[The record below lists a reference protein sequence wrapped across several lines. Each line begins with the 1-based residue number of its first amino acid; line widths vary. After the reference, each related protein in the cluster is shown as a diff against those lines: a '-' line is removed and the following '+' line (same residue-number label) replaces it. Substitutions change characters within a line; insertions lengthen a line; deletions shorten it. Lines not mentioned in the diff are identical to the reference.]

1 MAEISNI
8 ISILTALLT
17 GGFLMIFIETQKVS
31 VSVTDRFHFIMQ
43 PFFRCFS
50 SYVKFIACFK
60 SCFIF
65 KTTNSD
71 NFNKLKKD
79 IDNIARLGGRSIVIG
94 CEYPADYFTAKD
106 LDSICNTI
114 NEIWYL
120 LNNNKEYF
128 NEHISFDF
136 HYAENK
142 SQDTKM
148 YLETIFPKYK
158 GMNLKIDTLAKIS
171 GEFFTDIYQPIQHIL
186 PEYESWLKKEKQF
199 KALILATI
207 VFTMITMMLILVC
220 SSYIP
225 IWVYKVLC
233 VICCGSLLFGLYK
246 LIKIEDLSKT
256 IMRK

>member
-17 GGFLMIFIETQKVS
+17 GGFLIIFIETQKVA
-31 VSVTDRFHFIMQ
+31 VSITDRYHFIMQ
-43 PFFRCFS
+43 PFFRCFN
-50 SYVKFIACFK
+50 SYVKFISYFK

-65 KTTNSD
+65 ETNDSY
-71 NFNKLKKD
+71 NINRLKKD
-79 IDNIARLGGRSIVIG
+79 VDEIAGLGGLSIIVG
-94 CEYPADYFTAKD
+94 QEYSADYFTAKD
-106 LDSICNTI
+106 LNSTCKTI
-114 NEIWYL
+114 NDIWYL
-120 LNNNKEYF
+120 FDKNKEYF

-136 HYAENK
+136 QYAENI
-142 SQDTKM
+142 SQETKV
-148 YLETIFPKYK
+148 YLETISPKYK
-158 GMNLKIDTLAKIS
+158 GMNLEKDTLAKVS
-171 GEFFTDIYQPIQHIL
+171 GEFFAEIYQPIKHIL
-186 PEYESWLKKEKQF
+186 PQYESWLKKEKQF
-199 KALILATI
+199 KALIWATI
-207 VFTMITMMLILVC
+207 VFTMMTMMLILVL